1 MQTFHYFWDFLWMNF
16 KWKFLQKHN
25 LLNHLFN
32 YLFLNR
38 YLFFFVGEDMCMF
51 TCLEVIEKVRVL
63 VITFHMV
70 RKYVYLLFTR
80 LASSRPSGEF
90 SASVFH
96 IIVGMVT
103 SQMFSLNAALEKS
116 QRFRLGFSHT
126 HDKNSAYFHDSQ
138 SLSNIYKNGHA
149 YIHEFM
155 VIYHIQGL
163 INKI

>member
-1 MQTFHYFWDFLWMNF
+1 MNF

-38 YLFFFVGEDMCMF
+38 YLFFVGEGMCMF
-51 TCLEVIEKVRVL
+51 TCLEVTEKVRVL

-70 RKYVYLLFTR
+70 GKYVYLLFTR
-80 LASSRPSGEF
+80 LASSIPSGEF

-96 IIVGMVT
+96 IAVGMVT
-103 SQMFSLNAALEKS
+103 SQMFSLNVALEKP
-116 QRFRLGFSHT
+116 QGFRLGFSHM
-126 HDKNSAYFHDSQ
+126 HSKNSTYFHDSQ
-138 SLSNIYKNGHA
+138 SLSKKWHVH
-149 YIHEFM
+149 IHEFM
-155 VIYHIQGL
+155 IIYHIQGL